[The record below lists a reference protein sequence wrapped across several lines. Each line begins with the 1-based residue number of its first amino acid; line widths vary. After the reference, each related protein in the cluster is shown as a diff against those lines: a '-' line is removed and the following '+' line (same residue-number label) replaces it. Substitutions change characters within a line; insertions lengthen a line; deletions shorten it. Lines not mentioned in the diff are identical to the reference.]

1 MKKELVLGIDIGGTN
16 TDFGLVDSEG
26 RIWARG
32 HLDTRQYPTA
42 KGFVSALAEVVAKL
56 LQKDKDFKMRGV
68 GAGVPNANPFTGIV
82 EDPPN
87 LPWKGK
93 VALREL
99 LADQLQ
105 VPAEISNDANAAA
118 MGELLYGAGASKNFV
133 VITLGTGIGAGIV
146 ADGVLLQGRDGL
158 AGEIGHV
165 IAIADG
171 RLCNCGRKG
180 CFERYASATGLKE
193 TMHELLSR
201 PGARSVL
208 SGSDPRNLSSKQI
221 FDAAASG
228 DVLALEA
235 FDYTARIIG
244 KVLADVAAILSP
256 EKFYFLGGLAN
267 AGEMLLKPA
276 KNYFERDLLFI
287 HHNKISF
294 EISSLKDREAAIL
307 GSAALLWHQLGK

>member
-1 MKKELVLGIDIGGTN
+1 MKELVLGIDIGGTN
-16 TDFGLVDSEG
+16 TDFGLVDSAG
-26 RIWARG
+26 RIMARG

-42 KGFVSALAEVVAKL
+42 EAFVVALSEAVAKL
-56 LQKDKDFKMRGV
+56 LQKDKSFQLHGV

-87 LPWKGK
+87 LPWKGR
-93 VALREL
+93 VALRQL
-99 LADQLQ
+99 LSAQLK

-118 MGELLYGAGASKNFV
+118 MGQLLYGKGESRNFV

-158 AGEIGHV
+158 AGEIGHM
-165 IAIADG
+165 IAIPDG

-201 PGARSVL
+201 PGAASLL
-208 SGSDPRNLSSKQI
+208 SGTDPRNLSSKRI

-228 DVLALEA
+228 DPLANEA

-267 AGEMLLKPA
+267 AGDLLLKPA
-276 KNYFERDLLFI
+276 KSYFEHALLFI
-287 HHNKISF
+287 HQDKITF

-307 GSAALLWHQLGK
+307 GSAAILWHQIGRE

>member
-1 MKKELVLGIDIGGTN
+1 MIELVLGIDVGGTN
-16 TDFGLVDSEG
+16 TDFGLVDSDG
-26 RIWARG
+26 KILARG

-42 KGFVSALAEVVAKL
+42 GGFVAALAEGVGKL
-56 LQKDKDFKMRGV
+56 LQKDKRFQLKGV

-99 LADQLQ
+99 LTDQLK

-118 MGELLYGAGASKNFV
+118 MGELLYGAGGSKNFV

-158 AGEIGHV
+158 AGELGHV
-165 IAIADG
+165 IAIPDG

-193 TMHELLSR
+193 TMHELLAR
-201 PGARSVL
+201 PGARSLL
-208 SGSDPRNLSSKQI
+208 SGSDPRNLSSKHI

-228 DVLALEA
+228 DLLALEA

-256 EKFYFLGGLAN
+256 ATFYFLGGLAN
-267 AGEMLLKPA
+267 AGDILLKPA
-276 KNYFERDLLFI
+276 KSYFDQALLFI
-287 HHNKISF
+287 HRDKITF

-307 GSAALLWHQLGK
+307 GSAALLWHKLEK